1 MVIKIAE
8 ISKDIDTLPEEAQI
22 LLLDFIQ
29 LLKKR
34 YPKPENQLIE
44 NEITF
49 SSTQKQKSH
58 PLDTFLEKHGAWE
71 DERTAA
77 EIVKEIYDSRT
88 ISNYDISL

>member
-8 ISKDIDTLPEEAQI
+8 ISQDIDTLTEEAQI

-44 NEITF
+44 NEMENE
-49 SSTQKQKSH
+49 KQN
-58 PLDTFLEKHGAWE
+58 LEKQ
-71 DERTAA
+71 D
-77 EIVKEIYDSRT
+77 
-88 ISNYDISL
+88 NQ